1 MINTINEAINRKLN
15 SISFTTIIKGTVE
28 SLEPLK
34 VRISNKISIGLSF
47 IEPRSLGIDDS
58 SPSPALPL
66 VVGEEIEMVRYNNGQ
81 RFYVLGKAASGGTV
95 NYNDLQNKPILNTN
109 NTASQSVK
117 SDEVMGGT
125 IKLHKISKT
134 GSYNDLRDK
143 PTKVSEFTNDAGY
156 LTEHQDISNLAT
168 KDELHFHNN
177 KSVLDSITQENIDNW
192 NNSTG
197 EVLPIG
203 SMIPFG
209 SDTNIPSNWKIC
221 DGSAISRETYA
232 DLFNVIGTSYGEG
245 DGSTTFNLPDKRGRN
260 SVGLDTNQTEFD
272 TIGKK
277 GGEKTHQLTIEEMP
291 SHDHRLTP
299 FVDIRQGDGQT
310 NAHSGSLGTHL
321 GGYVSKPNAL
331 VSPTGGNQPHNNL
344 QPYEVDVWIIKVSN
358 LVSSLESKNANVIDN
373 LTSTSTTDALS
384 ANMGKEL
391 NEKLTNILKPK
402 LLGAGAYT
410 TSGTLNDNITNYN
423 YIIFEGWL
431 SNSECA
437 TGIINIET
445 FELNKA
451 YYANLTLDA
460 YSRRIGVKFTSNT
473 SFTVI
478 RDNGDLTIKNIY
490 GIGKRN

>member
-28 SLEPLK
+28 SLEPLE
-34 VRISNKISIGLSF
+34 VRISNKIVIGLSF

-109 NTASQSVK
+109 NTTSQSV
-117 SDEVMGGT
+117 SSNEIIGGT

-156 LTEHQDISNLAT
+156 LTEHQDLSGYA
-168 KDELHFHNN
+168 KKEDLHFHNN

-203 SMIPFG
+203 TMIPFG
-209 SDTNIPSNWKIC
+209 SVNNIPTNWRIC
-221 DGSAISRETYA
+221 DGSEVSRTDYA
-232 DLFNVIGTSYGEG
+232 ELFNVIGTAYGEG
-245 DGSTTFNLPDKRGRN
+245 DGTTTFNLPNKKGRV
-260 SVGLDTNQTEFD
+260 SVGLDLEQSEFN

-277 GGEKTHQLTIEEMP
+277 
-291 SHDHRLTP
+291 
-299 FVDIRQGDGQT
+299 
-310 NAHSGSLGTHL
+310 SGSKYLQKHKHGLGTE
-321 GGYVSKPNAL
+321 GAWYYGVSTANL
-331 VSPTGGNQPHNNL
+331 SGTGTWAYRAYETNEAGEGDSGNL
-344 QPYEVDVWIIKVSN
+344 QPYEIDIWIIKVSN
-358 LVSSLESKNANVIDN
+358 MVGNLEETTGTIIDN
-373 LTSTSTTDALS
+373 LTSTSATDALS

-391 NEKLTNILKPK
+391 NEKHNWK
-402 LLGAGAYT
+402 LYT
-410 TSGTLNDNITNYN
+410 TTKGTGTTNLPTDYNELYIEISSTSHTDPVLSIYVPKASLTSSNRTFRTGYYFNSSVHGAVASVITLTTYRTADLYISGAVHN
-423 YIIFEGWL
+423 
-431 SNSECA
+431 SNA
-437 TGIINIET
+437 
-445 FELNKA
+445 LNKI
-451 YYANLTLDA
+451 YY
-460 YSRRIGVKFTSNT
+460 R
-473 SFTVI
+473 
-478 RDNGDLTIKNIY
+478 
-490 GIGKRN
+490 

>member
-34 VRISNKISIGLSF
+34 VRISNKIVIGLSF

-117 SDEVMGGT
+117 IDEVMGGT

-192 NNSTG
+192 NNSIG

-203 SMIPFG
+203 TMLPYTSKVIPNGFL
-209 SDTNIPSNWKIC
+209 PC
-221 DGSAISRETYA
+221 DGSEVSRTEYK
-232 DLFNVIGTSYGEG
+232 DLFAIIGTSYGAG
-245 DGSTTFNLPDKRGRN
+245 DGSTTFNLPNKKGRV
-260 SVGLDTNQTEFD
+260 SVGLDFNQTEFN

-277 GGEKTHQLTIEEMP
+277 GGEKTHTLTLSEIIQ
-291 SHDHRLTP
+291 HDLWTCNGDYNP
-299 FVDIRQGDGQT
+299 NIRTAFNGGSSYGINTHNKT
-310 NAHSGSLGTHL
+310 NT
-321 GGYVSKPNAL
+321 
-331 VSPTGGNQPHNNL
+331 QPHNNL
-344 QPYEVDVWIIKVSN
+344 QPYEVDQWIIKAFN
-358 LVSSLESKNANVIDN
+358 
-373 LTSTSTTDALS
+373 
-384 ANMGKEL
+384 
-391 NEKLTNILKPK
+391 
-402 LLGAGAYT
+402 GAYSQPVSGDVNDT
-410 TSGTLNDNITNYN
+410 LPVGSIIKFDGDYIPEGYEEVENPGIEFYTSGTSFTAKYDCYAEVFVTAYGWGYGGAESYLNISKSGDPEVILEQFGKTRGHDTVPDCVTS
-423 YIIFEGWL
+423 F
-431 SNSECA
+431 
-437 TGIINIET
+437 
-445 FELNKA
+445 
-451 YYANLTLDA
+451 
-460 YSRRIGVKFTSNT
+460 GVYKLKKGNTYQFTSGP
-473 SFTVI
+473 FVP
-478 RDNGDLTIKNIY
+478 NGGTNATAGYVKLTPIN
-490 GIGKRN
+490 